1 MRIKIPFHL
10 TPWDRYFLYDYLLIG
25 VYTDHCYEKKIQS
38 APCHYRS
45 QFTITMPS
53 RRRVKVWRL
62 FVELEDDYTR
72 VKCLVTGCTSIIRRG
87 KAGSK
92 RGELNSNNMVR
103 HAKTHH
109 PEEWK
114 IVEEEEKQ
122 AAVAVME
129 QKEMERKKDE
139 TEKGG
144 NKIWCLKSRKDRINF
159 FKRVRKFIYY

>member
-1 MRIKIPFHL
+1 M
-10 TPWDRYFLYDYLLIG
+10 
-25 VYTDHCYEKKIQS
+25 
-38 APCHYRS
+38 
-45 QFTITMPS
+45 
-53 RRRVKVWRL
+53 WRL
-62 FVELEDDYTR
+62 FEELEDDYTR

-92 RGELNSNNMVR
+92 RGNLNSNNMVR

-114 IVEEEEKQ
+114 IIEEEKQ

-144 NKIWCLKSRKDRINF
+144 NKI
-159 FKRVRKFIYY
+159 

>member
-1 MRIKIPFHL
+1 M
-10 TPWDRYFLYDYLLIG
+10 
-25 VYTDHCYEKKIQS
+25 
-38 APCHYRS
+38 
-45 QFTITMPS
+45 
-53 RRRVKVWRL
+53 WRL
-62 FVELEDDYTR
+62 FEELVDDYTR

-92 RGELNSNNMVR
+92 RGDLNSNNMVR

-114 IVEEEEKQ
+114 IIEEEKQ

-144 NKIWCLKSRKDRINF
+144 NKIWCLKSRNDRINF
-159 FKRVRKFIYY
+159 FKRVR

>member
-1 MRIKIPFHL
+1 M
-10 TPWDRYFLYDYLLIG
+10 
-25 VYTDHCYEKKIQS
+25 
-38 APCHYRS
+38 
-45 QFTITMPS
+45 
-53 RRRVKVWRL
+53 WRL
-62 FVELEDDYTR
+62 FEELEDDYTR

-92 RGELNSNNMVR
+92 RGDLNSNNMVR
-103 HAKTHH
+103 HAKTPH

-114 IVEEEEKQ
+114 IIEEKEKQ

-144 NKIWCLKSRKDRINF
+144 NKIWCLKSRNDRINF